1 MLPGTLGNVITLTH
15 SFLSRLSLFT
25 VLVETAV
32 QPHNTVLDDLCQ
44 QAGENNNVLIVWTG
58 HRSRLSESSSVDVL
72 EYLVILILDL
82 NSDSP

>member
-1 MLPGTLGNVITLTH
+1 MLPRTLSNVITLTH
-15 SFLSRLSLFT
+15 LFLSRLSILA

-44 QAGENNNVLIVWTG
+44 QVCENNNVLIVWTG
-58 HRSRLSESSSVDVL
+58 HRSRLSESSAVDVL
-72 EYLVILILDL
+72 EYLMILILDP